1 MSEPSKPPR
10 PDDNH
15 HDDKDDLQK
24 QLQAQL
30 QGQAEFQAQGQA
42 QGQGEHQ
49 SQSQHQ
55 DSSNCNVNGNLN
67 CNANANE
74 SANCNINANYNS
86 STTTVCVD
94 VKVSDQIESSPQ
106 QAAIDMSNLQINMSD
121 NQGIANLMPEN
132 IYQTIDGSGEG
143 ANNVVFNLDQVN
155 NLVSNGSVSGV
166 SNGDGATV
174 SELHGGDTIG
184 IGSHGN
190 GWDGK
195 VGSENGTGA
204 AFTQSLDSA
213 GSVDAIG
220 QSIVLGANVQ
230 LNNLTFTGHDS
241 VVADH
246 GSQAHHDT

>member
-1 MSEPSKPPR
+1 MSPRNNPPK

-30 QGQAEFQAQGQA
+30 QGQAEVQAQGQA
-42 QGQGEHQ
+42 QGEHQ
-49 SQSQHQ
+49 SQSQYQ

-106 QAAIDMSNLQINMSD
+106 AAAIDMSSLQINMPD

-132 IYQTIDGSGEG
+132 IYQTINGTGEG

-155 NLVSNGSVSGV
+155 NLVSNGSASDI
-166 SNGDGATV
+166 SNGYGATV
-174 SELHGGDTIG
+174 SELKGGDTIG
-184 IGSHGN
+184 IGNHG
-190 GWDGK
+190 GEWDGK

-246 GSQAHHDT
+246 GSQAHHDNS